1 MKKSLAA
8 IAACRFLAAVAAGGL
23 LAGSALAPAF
33 AQGAGPDY
41 SKVEEQV
48 TDLGHNIYAMTGAG
62 GNTTVA
68 VGTDGIIVVDTQFA
82 PLYDKIKA
90 KIASLSPLPVK
101 YVILTHYHG
110 DHTGG
115 AEGFA
120 KDGAILVSTAQ
131 LAVRMKAPPPGAN
144 GQPGTPAPDDA
155 IPKQTYS
162 GGSYQVKIGG
172 VTADLVHTPPGHTDG
187 DSIVFWRAENVI
199 STGDLA
205 SSASY
210 PNIDV
215 AVGGG
220 IDGMIAGAS
229 YIIDHSDANTKI
241 VPGHGPVTDRAGVM
255 AYRAMLQ
262 TARDR
267 IAKAKADGQTEDQV
281 ANGTLLADLDAKWKP
296 GPAPSR
302 FPRLVYE
309 SVK

>member
-1 MKKSLAA
+1 MKKSMAA
-8 IAACRFLAAVAAGGL
+8 IAVSGL
-23 LAGSALAPAF
+23 LAGPALA
-33 AQGAGPDY
+33 QTGPDY
-41 SKVEEQV
+41 SKVEEVV
-48 TDLGHNIYAMTGAG
+48 TDLGHNMYAMTGAG

-68 VGTDGIIVVDTQFA
+68 VGTDAIIVVDTQFA

-115 AEGFA
+115 AASFA
-120 KDGAILVSTAQ
+120 RDGATLISTAQ
-131 LAVRMKAPPPGAN
+131 LAVRMAAPPPGAN

-162 GGSYQVKIGG
+162 GSSYQVKIAG
-172 VTADLVHTPPGHTDG
+172 VTADLVHPAPAHTDG
-187 DSIVFWRAENVI
+187 DTIVLWKAEDVI
-199 STGDLA
+199 STGDIVG
-205 SSASY
+205 SASY

-220 IDGMIAGAS
+220 IDGMIAGAT
-229 YIIDHSDANTKI
+229 YVIDHSDAGTKI
-241 VPGHGPVTDRAGVM
+241 VPGHGPVTDRAGVI
-255 AYRAMLQ
+255 AYRTMLQ

-267 IAKAKADGQTEDQV
+267 IAKAKADGQSEDQV
-281 ANGTLLADLDAKWKP
+281 ATGTLLADLDAKWKP
-296 GPAPSR
+296 AGSGPSR

>member
-8 IAACRFLAAVAAGGL
+8 IAALGL
-23 LAGSALAPAF
+23 LAGPALA
-33 AQGAGPDY
+33 QGPDY

-48 TDLGHNIYAMTGAG
+48 TDLGHNMYAMTGAG

-120 KDGAILVSTAQ
+120 KDGAILVSTPQ
-131 LAVRMKAPPPGAN
+131 LAARMKAPPPGAN

-162 GGSYQVKIGG
+162 GESTQMKVGG
-172 VTADLVHTPPGHTDG
+172 VTADLHHLPPAHTDG
-187 DSIVFWRAENVI
+187 DTVIIWPGADVI
-199 STGDLA
+199 STGDIV

-220 IDGMIAGAS
+220 IDGMISGAGWV
-229 YIIDHSDANTKI
+229 IDHADANAKI
-241 VPGHGPVTDRAGVM
+241 VPGHGPVTDKNGVI
-255 AYRAMLQ
+255 AYRTMLQ
-262 TARDR
+262 MVRDR
-267 IAKAKADGQTEDQV
+267 IAKAKAAGQTEDQV
-281 ANGTLLADLDAKWKP
+281 ATGTLLADIDAKWKP
-296 GPAPSR
+296 GTAPSR

>member
-8 IAACRFLAAVAAGGL
+8 VAALGLLAGGL
-23 LAGSALAPAF
+23 LTKGALA
-33 AQGAGPDY
+33 QGPDY

-48 TDLGHNIYAMTGAG
+48 TDLGHNMYAMTGAG

-120 KDGAILVSTAQ
+120 RDGAILVSTPQ
-131 LAVRMKAPPPGAN
+131 LAARMKAPPPGAN

-162 GGSYQVKIGG
+162 GEGTQLKVGG
-172 VTADLVHTPPGHTDG
+172 VTADLHHLPPAHTDG
-187 DSIVFWRAENVI
+187 DTVIIWPGADVI
-199 STGDLA
+199 STGDIV

-220 IDGMIAGAS
+220 IDGMISGAGWV
-229 YIIDHSDANTKI
+229 IDHSDANTKI
-241 VPGHGPVTDRAGVM
+241 VPGHGPVTDKNGVI
-255 AYRAMLQ
+255 AYRTMLQ
-262 TARDR
+262 TVRDR
-267 IAKAKADGQTEDQV
+267 IAKAKAAGQTEDQV
-281 ANGTLLADLDAKWKP
+281 ATGTLLADIDAKWKP
-296 GPAPSR
+296 GTAPSR

-309 SVK
+309 SIK

>member
-8 IAACRFLAAVAAGGL
+8 VAALGL
-23 LAGSALAPAF
+23 LAGGVLTKGALA
-33 AQGAGPDY
+33 QGPDY
-41 SKVEEQV
+41 SKVEEVV
-48 TDLGHNIYAMTGAG
+48 TDLGHNMYAMTGAG

-120 KDGAILVSTAQ
+120 KDGAILVSTPQ
-131 LAVRMKAPPPGAN
+131 LAARMKAPPPGAN

-162 GGSYQVKIGG
+162 GESTQLKVGG
-172 VTADLVHTPPGHTDG
+172 VTADLHHLPPAHTDG
-187 DSIVFWRAENVI
+187 DTVIIWPGADVI
-199 STGDLA
+199 STGDIV

-220 IDGMIAGAS
+220 IDGMISGAGWV
-229 YIIDHSDANTKI
+229 IDHSDANTKI
-241 VPGHGPVTDRAGVM
+241 VPGHGPVTDKNGVI
-255 AYRAMLQ
+255 AYRTMLQ
-262 TARDR
+262 TVRDR
-267 IAKAKADGQTEDQV
+267 IAKAKAAGQTEDQV
-281 ANGTLLADLDAKWKP
+281 ATGTLLADIDAKWKP
-296 GPAPSR
+296 GAAPSR